1 MIASLIQ
8 VLIVDDHPIFR
19 QGLAQIIKL
28 TEGMDVIAEA
38 ATGTEAIQLFRLHQ
52 PDVTLMDLRMPGM
65 NGVEAITAICQEFP
79 DACVAILSNYGTGE
93 EIFRSLQAGAR
104 GYLLKSTTAIDLIDA
119 IRTVHAGQTY
129 IPPTVGARLAE
140 RMCQPQLSD
149 RERDVLKLM
158 AAGKT
163 NQEIGLSL
171 YIRESTVKFHI
182 NNIFSK
188 LGASDRTQAVLIA
201 IKRGIAIL

>member
-104 GYLLKSTTAIDLIDA
+104 GYLLKSTTSIDLIDA